1 MKILVIANM
10 FPSKEYPSYGVFV
23 KNHVRLMEEAADK
36 VETITMKKELNKIK
50 KLWLYI
56 QFYCQIFFTLLFK
69 KYDIVYLHYASH
81 SAFPILCAKFF
92 NRKINLVVNLHGSDV
107 FPETAFQER
116 LQKWVARLLKQANHV
131 VVPSDYFKQV
141 VVERYQLAQEYVWIS
156 PSGGVNRELFAPQ
169 ETTTDTAT
177 FQVGYIGRIDV
188 DKGWDDALRGF
199 SEFKHQSNQ
208 PAKLIMVGSGKE
220 NAQKEALIQELEL
233 QEDVRCYDLLPQEEL
248 VALYNEMDVFVFPS
262 RRKGESLGLV
272 GIEAMACGVP
282 VIGSQ
287 IAGIQ
292 GYLIDGENGYF
303 TETGNPYSIAEKL
316 LAFHAH
322 SEEKKQTLRSN
333 AFHSAIPYDQLQVQ
347 RDMVNMLDIL
357 VK

>member
-10 FPSKEYPSYGVFV
+10 FPSKEYPSYGIFV
-23 KNHVRLMEEAADK
+23 KNHVRLMEGTTDK
-36 VETITMKKELNKIK
+36 VETITMQKELNKIK

-81 SAFPILCAKFF
+81 SAFPILCAKFL
-92 NRKINLVVNLHGSDV
+92 NRNINLVVNLHGSDV
-107 FPETAFQER
+107 FPETAFQEH
-116 LQKWVARLLKQANHV
+116 LQKWVTRLLKQANHV
-131 VVPSDYFKQV
+131 VVPSDYFKQT
-141 VVERYQLAQEYVWIS
+141 VVERYHMAPENIWIS
-156 PSGGVNRELFAPQ
+156 PSGGVNRDLFAPQ
-169 ETTTDTAT
+169 ETAKDRSP
-177 FQVGYIGRIDV
+177 FQVGYVGRIDV
-188 DKGWDDALRGF
+188 DKGWDDALRAF
-199 SEFKHQSNQ
+199 SEFKHQANC
-208 PAKLIMVGSGKE
+208 PAQLIMVGSGKE
-220 NAQKEALIQELEL
+220 NAQKEALIQELGL
-233 QEDVRCYDLLPQEEL
+233 QDDVRCYDLLPQEEL

-292 GYLIDGENGYF
+292 GYLVDGENGYF

-316 LAFHAH
+316 LEFHATT
-322 SEEKKQTLRSN
+322 EDAKQALRSN
-333 AFHSAIPYDQLQVQ
+333 AFRSAIPYDQLHVQ
-347 RDMVNMLDIL
+347 NDMLSMLAVL

>member
-1 MKILVIANM
+1 MKILVISNM
-10 FPSKEYPSYGVFV
+10 FPSEDYPSYGIFV
-23 KNHVRLMEEAADK
+23 KNHVCLMEGAADEI
-36 VETITMKKELNKIK
+36 ETITMKKELNKMK
-50 KLWLYI
+50 KIWHYLL
-56 QFYCQIFFTLLFK
+56 FYCRIFLTLLFK

-81 SAFPILCAKFF
+81 SAFPILCAKFL
-92 NRKINLVVNLHGSDV
+92 NRYINLVVNVHGSDV
-107 FPETAFQER
+107 FPETPFQER
-116 LQKWVARLLKQANHV
+116 LQKWVARLLKQASHV
-131 VVPSDYFKQV
+131 VVPSDYFKQTV
-141 VVERYQLAQEYVWIS
+141 IDRYQLLPEYIWIS
-156 PSGGVNRELFAPQ
+156 PSGGINRDLFAPQ
-169 ETTTDTAT
+169 EAVKDTST
-177 FQVGYIGRIDV
+177 FQVGYVGRIDV

-199 SEFKHQSNQ
+199 SKFKQQSNRQ
-208 PAKLIMVGSGKE
+208 AELIMVGSGKE
-220 NAQKEALIQELEL
+220 NSQKEALIQELGL

-303 TETGNPYSIAEKL
+303 TEIGNPYSIAEKL
-316 LAFHAH
+316 LKFLAN
-322 SEEKKQTLRSN
+322 SEEEKQTLRSN
-333 AFHSAIPYDQLQVQ
+333 AFHSAIRYDQLRVQ
-347 RDMVNMLDIL
+347 KDMLAMLAYL